1 MGVLERFA
9 DAGRALFAAPDPSR
23 ALAAGLTPSA
33 SFGPSSSVGDA
44 NGWMVRAF
52 GGGKTNAGV
61 PVSEWSAINLPV
73 VYAAISIIADNLA
86 QLPLNVMR
94 VFPDGRREVQTRH
107 PLQSLLHDAPNEDM
121 TSFMARQTISHH
133 ALAWG
138 NGYLEV
144 ERTRGGDPVALWPL
158 YPDRTRPVKPA
169 GEPLR
174 YRSTINGKSIDLPA
188 EDVVHIPAFG
198 FDGYQGY
205 SPIQVA
211 REAIGMG
218 LAMQQF
224 GGKFFANDSKSG
236 GFLMHPGK
244 LGDKATQNIAE
255 SFMQQGGNDNAFRV
269 KVLEEGMKYIPTTI
283 APDDAQFLSSREFQV
298 ADIARIYRV
307 PPVLLGAM
315 EKATSWG
322 SGIEQMIIGYVVF
335 TLTPWVE
342 RWEQELKRKLLSA
355 DEVAAGFYI
364 KFNLNALL
372 RGDMAARSAFYTAL
386 FNIGSLN
393 PNEIRAYEEL
403 NPYEGGERFRV
414 PMNLADG
421 SADPADAAPAAIE
434 PPVDE
439 PPPDDDAETEAAA

>member
-1 MGVLERFA
+1 MGVLERIGS
-9 DAGRALFAAPDPSR
+9 AGRALFGEADPTRS
-23 ALAAGLTPSA
+23 LAAGLTPVA
-33 SFGPSSSVGDA
+33 SFGPSSSVGDD
-44 NGWMVRAF
+44 NGWFVRAF
-52 GGGKTNAGV
+52 GGGKTTAGV
-61 PVSEWSAINLPV
+61 PVSEWNAINLPV

-94 VFPDGRREVQTRH
+94 VTAQGKREVQTGH
-107 PLQSLLHDAPNEDM
+107 PLQRLLHDEPNEDM
-121 TSFMARQTISHH
+121 TSFMLRQTASHH

-138 NGYLEV
+138 NAYIEV
-144 ERTRGGDPVALWPL
+144 ERNRGGDAVGLWPL
-158 YPDRTRPVKPA
+158 YPDRTRPYKPA
-169 GEPLR
+169 GQALR
-174 YRSTINGKSIDLPA
+174 YRSTINGKQIELDA
-188 EDVVHIPAFG
+188 ADVVHIPAFG

-205 SPIQVA
+205 SPVQVA
-211 REAIGMG
+211 RDAIGMG

-244 LGDKATQNIAE
+244 LGDAATKNIAD
-255 SFMQQGGNDNAFRV
+255 SFQAQGGNDNAFRV

-283 APDDAQFLSSREFQV
+283 PPDDAQFLSSREFQV
-298 ADIARIYRV
+298 AEIARMFRV

-342 RWEQELKRKLLSA
+342 RWEQELKRKLLTT
-355 DEVAAGFYI
+355 DEIAAGFYI

-386 FNIGSLN
+386 FNIGALN
-393 PNEIRAYEEL
+393 PNEIRAFEEM
-403 NPYEGGERFRV
+403 NPYEGGERYRV
-414 PMNLADG
+414 PLSLADA
-421 SADPADAAPAAIE
+421 SEDPEDTTDPPPNPA
-434 PPVDE
+434 DE
-439 PPPDDDAETEAAA
+439 PPPADDPENDE